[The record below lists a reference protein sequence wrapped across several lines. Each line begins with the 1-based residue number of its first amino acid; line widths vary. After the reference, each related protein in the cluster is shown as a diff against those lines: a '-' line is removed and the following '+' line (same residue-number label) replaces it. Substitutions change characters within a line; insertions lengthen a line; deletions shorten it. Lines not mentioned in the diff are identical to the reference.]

1 MTLDGNEVADGWYW
15 SRRHGEGGGHGELLA
30 TGRSRRAV
38 LIDDDNRGLSVGPV
52 RPETAC

>member
-1 MTLDGNEVADGWYW
+1 MDVNEVADGWYW